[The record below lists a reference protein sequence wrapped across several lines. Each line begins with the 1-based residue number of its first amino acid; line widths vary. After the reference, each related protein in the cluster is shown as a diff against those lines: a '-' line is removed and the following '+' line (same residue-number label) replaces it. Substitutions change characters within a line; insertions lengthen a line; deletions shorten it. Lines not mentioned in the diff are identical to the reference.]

1 MALIGFFLFGSFS
14 IAVVLGQ
21 QYLPNR
27 IGVASGV
34 TLGAAIGFGGLVA
47 WLLGL
52 LADQTSLTTVM
63 IVIAALPLP
72 GFLISLALPGENEA
86 GQPSEEPARV

>member
-1 MALIGFFLFGSFS
+1 MSRRSADAKSPEAEGI
-14 IAVVLGQ
+14 IEKREDVLWAGMCSA
-21 QYLPNR
+21 R
-27 IGVASGV
+27 SG
-34 TLGAAIGFGGLVA
+34 TR